1 MPKGRAAVAISTGHG
16 SFHLGDRTE
25 SRNECKHSISEVFA
39 KSIGSSPGPSR
50 SASGS
55 AARSNLCNSPPG
67 TAKLWCGQSGMGAE
81 SFGFV
86 GTVAHGNS
94 TAHHLENTYS
104 FFKDIDMKRA
114 EESSALIRRAHQ
126 LHPLEFRLGHRATPA
141 KLSRPNRPGRS
152 GLLGSHVG
160 LRSAEY
166 RQVLIARPMTEK
178 PSR

>member
-1 MPKGRAAVAISTGHG
+1 MPKGRAAAAISTGHG

-86 GTVAHGNS
+86 GTGCTRQQHSAPPREYLLV
-94 TAHHLENTYS
+94 
-104 FFKDIDMKRA
+104 FKDIDMKRA
-114 EESSALIRRAHQ
+114 EESSALIGERTSST
-126 LHPLEFRLGHRATPA
+126 PLNFALGTAQR
-141 KLSRPNRPGRS
+141 RPNCRARIGAI
-152 GLLGSHVG
+152 GVG
-160 LRSAEY
+160 A
-166 RQVLIARPMTEK
+166 
-178 PSR
+178 

>member
-25 SRNECKHSISEVFA
+25 SRNECKHSISEVFT

-55 AARSNLCNSPPG
+55 AARSNLYNSPPG

-104 FFKDIDMKRA
+104 FSK
-114 EESSALIRRAHQ
+114 
-126 LHPLEFRLGHRATPA
+126 T
-141 KLSRPNRPGRS
+141 
-152 GLLGSHVG
+152 
-160 LRSAEY
+160 
-166 RQVLIARPMTEK
+166 
-178 PSR
+178 